1 MANLNKINWKQNGD
15 KWLAYDDE
23 GNQVTGWLHD
33 LSRDT
38 WYYCYSDDIAKG
50 WMKDYDGRWY
60 YFFKEQ
66 CVDYNR
72 QMYKGEMKTGW
83 LQDNDKWYYLVPK
96 STPAQAIYR
105 GQMLLSTT
113 EEIDGTDYTFDES
126 GAWIE
131 GEGLSEKGSEFICSW
146 EGYTSKWE
154 DVGDGYLT
162 IGIGLCT
169 SSTLGQQVYAS
180 GITSCTKEQACEWLQ
195 EECATCYN
203 TIKAKLDASGI
214 TLAQNQIDAL
224 ISMAYNIGTS
234 GLLGSTLFKN
244 ICNGV
249 TDATTLQSNFEAWSY
264 CNGDYWE
271 GLNRRRKSEAKLYLN
286 GDYTGN
292 VA

>member
-1 MANLNKINWKQNGD
+1 MVEINKINWKQNGD
-15 KWLAYDDE
+15 KWLAYNE
-23 GNQVTGWLHD
+23 KNEQIIGWLHD

-83 LQDNDKWYYLVPK
+83 LYDNNKWYYLVPK

-113 EEIDGTDYTFDES
+113 ENIDGTDYTFENS
-126 GAWIE
+126 GE
-131 GEGLSEKGSEFICSW
+131 MVEDEGLSDEGAEFISNW
-146 EGYTSKWE
+146 EGFTNTWE
-154 DVGDGYLT
+154 DVGDGYWT
-162 IGIGLCT
+162 IGIGLAT

-180 GITSCTKEQACEWLQ
+180 GVRSCTKDQAYEWLQ
-195 EECATCYN
+195 EECSSCYN
-203 TIKAKLDASGI
+203 AIKSRLDDNGI
-214 TLAQNQIDAL
+214 SLSQNQIDAL
-224 ISMAYNIGTS
+224 ISMAYNIGTN

-244 ICNGV
+244 ILANV
-249 TDATTLQSNFEAWSY
+249 TDTTTLQRNFEAWSY
-264 CNGDYWE
+264 CNGVLKE
-271 GLNRRRKSEAKLYLN
+271 GLKKRRTSEANLYLN
-286 GDYTGN
+286 ADYTGN
-292 VA
+292 K